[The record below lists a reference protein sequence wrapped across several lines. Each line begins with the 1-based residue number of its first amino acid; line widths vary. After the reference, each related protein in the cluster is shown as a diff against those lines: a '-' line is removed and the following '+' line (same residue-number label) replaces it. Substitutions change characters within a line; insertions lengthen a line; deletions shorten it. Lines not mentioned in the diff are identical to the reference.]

1 VNRLRGRS
9 VLEVMVLTFVAT
21 VAFMLVA
28 MGTAITVVKIRDPSA
43 DTDVITQSLISLVSA
58 ILGALLGL
66 LAGKATV
73 LDTRPDGTVSDLDAE
88 PPHVP
93 DTTEEP

>member
-1 VNRLRGRS
+1 MARRWEHRS
-9 VLEVMVLTFVAT
+9 VLEIMVLTFVGT
-21 VAFMLVA
+21 VSFMLVA
-28 MGTAITVVKIRDPSA
+28 MGTAIVVVKVRDPHA

-73 LDTRPDGTVSDLDAE
+73 LDTRTDGTESDLDAD
-88 PPHVP
+88 PP
-93 DTTEEP
+93 EEP